1 MASTYAKHAAVILYH
16 QIGLLCFVLVV
27 LQSCKGNKGIYKS
40 NCDVAVTFKKV
51 GFTQLIDSI
60 KNYDQ
65 QYVEVSGTYR
75 EAKEQSALYN
85 DSLFTDHSNKHALW
99 INFSQDCLLYLEGT
113 RTGLFEAND
122 GEFTPI
128 NNKRVIIRG
137 RIDLRNMGHLG
148 LYKGTMDRVSFVKL

>member
-1 MASTYAKHAAVILYH
+1 MASSCAKHSSVVLYN
-16 QIGLLCFVLVV
+16 QIVLLCFIPVV
-27 LQSCKGNKGIYKS
+27 MQSCKSNKGIYKS
-40 NCDVAVTFKKV
+40 DCDIAITFKKV

-65 QYVEVSGTYR
+65 QYVEVSGTYK

-99 INFSQDCLLYLEGT
+99 INFSQDCPLYLEGT

-128 NNKRVIIRG
+128 NNKKIVIRG
-137 RIDLRNMGHLG
+137 RIDLHNTGHLG
-148 LYKGTMDRVSFVKL
+148 LYKGTVDRVSFVKL